1 MLTAKV
7 NPHMCR
13 KSLPDPDLPDPD
25 LPDPPF
31 LSVTGDGGS
40 PEGSGLKPAAALPP
54 SVHNSIFTP
63 AEGEEAAT
71 SAPVRVWP
79 LLSDRWTGSWSTGQ
93 TGPGNLLTVE
103 SSSPPPFF
111 SHVQTRNGF
120 VFADLQ
126 TMT

>member
-7 NPHMCR
+7 NPHMYR
-13 KSLPDPDLPDPD
+13 KTLPDPD

-40 PEGSGLKPAAALPP
+40 PEGTGLKPAAALPP

-63 AEGEEAAT
+63 AEREEAAT

-103 SSSPPPFF
+103 SSPFSVTSKQETDSSLLTF
-111 SHVQTRNGF
+111 RQ
-120 VFADLQ
+120 
-126 TMT
+126 